1 MKIGMFTANF
11 LDRDLE
17 SVFKMMAEH
26 GYEAAELPA
35 FQGNSHLDIEE
46 VLKPGGAKRVRDLAK
61 KYDITLSALS
71 NHPEGQLV
79 LGPHTVDTDSLYKG
93 TPAEK
98 IKFGMARM
106 KRTAQAAAA
115 LEVPVVCG
123 FIGCEVFARWF
134 PWPYPQG
141 WDKMGEDFVNRWGE
155 ILDEFEKQGVK
166 FAHEPHP
173 NEYVYNVETALK
185 SVELMKGRKS
195 WGFNFDPANII
206 LQGID
211 PVIFVQ
217 ELGDRIFHAHG
228 KDGEIVE
235 HNVPPLRPAGPGP
248 LEPHRPRLP
257 LPHPRLGLRALE
269 AGAHRVHAGR
279 LRLRHLLRARGRGDE
294 PRGRGGEDHRLPEA
308 ADHQGQV
315 HRPRRQAVRMTA
327 WRKE

>member
-17 SVFKMMAEH
+17 SVFKMMAEK

-35 FQGNSHLDIEE
+35 FYGNRHLDVDEI
-46 VLKPGGAKRVRDLAK
+46 LKGNNVHHLKRLAK
-61 KYDITLSALS
+61 KYNLTISALS

-79 LGPHTVDTDSLYKG
+79 LGPHTKDTDALYEG

-98 IKFGMARM
+98 IRFGMERM
-106 KRTAQAAAA
+106 KKTAKAAAA

-123 FIGCEVFARWF
+123 FIGCENYSRWF

-141 WDKMGEDFVNRWGE
+141 WDEMAEDFVERWGE
-155 ILDEFEKQGVK
+155 ILDVFAEEGVR

-173 NEYVYNVETALK
+173 IEYVYNIETAVR
-185 SVELMKGRKS
+185 SVELMEGRKE

-211 PVIFVQ
+211 PVIFIQ
-217 ELGDRIFHAHG
+217 ELGDRIFHVHA

-235 HNVPPLRPAGPGP
+235 HNVRRSGIQPTGKWDRIDRGFRFRIPGWGSVPWKRVLTEFMLVGYDYVLSYEHEDVVMSREDGLEKTIDYLRP
-248 LEPHRPRLP
+248 LIIK
-257 LPHPRLGLRALE
+257 
-269 AGAHRVHAGR
+269 GR
-279 LRLRHLLRARGRGDE
+279 YKGRGDKLFE
-294 PRGRGGEDHRLPEA
+294 
-308 ADHQGQV
+308 
-315 HRPRRQAVRMTA
+315 
-327 WRKE
+327 

>member
-17 SVFKMMAEH
+17 SVFRLMAEH
-26 GYEAAELPA
+26 GYEMAELPA

-46 VLKPGGAKRVRDLAK
+46 VLKPGGAKKVRDLAK
-61 KYDITLSALS
+61 KYGITISALS

-79 LGPHTVDTDSLYKG
+79 LGPHTVDTDSLYQG

-106 KRTAQAAAA
+106 KKTAQAAAA

-235 HNVPPLRPAGPGP
+235 HNFRRSGLQAQGPWNRIDRGFRFRIPGWGSVPWKRVLTEFMLVGYDYVISYEHEDVVMSREDGVEKTIAYLKPLLIKGKYT
-248 LEPHRPRLP
+248 
-257 LPHPRLGLRALE
+257 
-269 AGAHRVHAGR
+269 
-279 LRLRHLLRARGRGDE
+279 GRGDKLFE
-294 PRGRGGEDHRLPEA
+294 
-308 ADHQGQV
+308 
-315 HRPRRQAVRMTA
+315 
-327 WRKE
+327 